1 LSGAKLTELKEANS
15 CASLGVGWV
24 KIFPNCQTWWHMP
37 TIPAVGRLRQED
49 GESRASLGYI
59 TRPCFKQTPP
69 SKKNHTVWNPVESSS
84 EQTLVSDE
92 VKSNVEVLKN
102 C

>member
-1 LSGAKLTELKEANS
+1 MESPGPAWATSRDPVSNKPPLK
-15 CASLGVGWV
+15 
-24 KIFPNCQTWWHMP
+24 
-37 TIPAVGRLRQED
+37 
-49 GESRASLGYI
+49 
-59 TRPCFKQTPP
+59 
-69 SKKNHTVWNPVESSS
+69 KKNHTVWNPVESSS